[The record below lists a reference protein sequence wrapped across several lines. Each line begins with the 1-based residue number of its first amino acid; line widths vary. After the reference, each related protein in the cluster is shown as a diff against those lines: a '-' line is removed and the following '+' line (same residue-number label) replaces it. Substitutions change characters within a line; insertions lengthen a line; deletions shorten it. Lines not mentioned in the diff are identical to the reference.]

1 MTQKS
6 PGHREVLSECRERL
20 NKFRNYTA
28 IVILYPVKIRI
39 LLTETEH
46 NSQKNRRFCQSSYW
60 LLYKLGISY
69 MLGTVRDPITG
80 VLAKLG

>member
-28 IVILYPVKIRI
+28 IVILHPVKIRI
-39 LLTETEH
+39 LLTETEY
-46 NSQKNRRFCQSSYW
+46 FCQSSYW